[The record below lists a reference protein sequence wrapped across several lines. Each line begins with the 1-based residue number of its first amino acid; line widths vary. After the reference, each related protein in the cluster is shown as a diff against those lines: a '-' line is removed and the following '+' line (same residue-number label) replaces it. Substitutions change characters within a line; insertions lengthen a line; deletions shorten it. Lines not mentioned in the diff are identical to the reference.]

1 MTGCHCGGTHDKPQA
16 EETVKYYCAQC
27 NAIKEAKPGEPRPE
41 CCGKKMMEV
50 D

>member
-1 MTGCHCGGTHDKPQA
+1 MCSCGCANKPAEA
-16 EETVKYYCAQC
+16 EESVKYYCAQC

-41 CCGKKMMEV
+41 CCGKRMSEV

>member
-1 MTGCHCGGTHDKPQA
+1 MGGCGCSRKPETQPV

-27 NAIKEAKPGEPRPE
+27 NAIKEAKAGEARPE
-41 CCGKKMMEV
+41 CCGKKMLEV

>member
-1 MTGCHCGGTHDKPQA
+1 MCTCGCSSKPAQA
-16 EETVKYYCAQC
+16 EEGVKYYCAQC

-41 CCGKKMMEV
+41 CCGKRMSEV

>member
-1 MTGCHCGGTHDKPQA
+1 MAKCSCSTPPEKQTP
-16 EETVKYYCAQC
+16 EEPIKYYCAQC